1 MTGSATMVPTIL
13 FLLLFNCFAA
23 AGEELGWRGLLVP
36 ELNQFLGF
44 MELALLSGAVRGSWR
59 DLIASTISISVA

>member
-44 MELALLSGAVRGSWR
+44 MELALLSGAV
-59 DLIASTISISVA
+59 

>member
-1 MTGSATMVPTIL
+1 MVPTIL

-44 MELALLSGAVRGSWR
+44 MELALLSGAVWNSWPSR
-59 DLIASTISISVA
+59 RFSLAPPMGPGR